1 MASPFLYTHDWDRT
15 KVLMY
20 LSNLVY
26 CLPKGDEFMPNIN
39 ELLRD
44 HVTLEI
50 ECLDRIYLNDDEFG
64 PGFIKIYSYVPFPI
78 KVYINGHEW
87 VKRQLEKKAI
97 AFERK
102 VTKRT
107 PGRFQTRVIQD
118 GAHPSLHI
126 N

>member
-1 MASPFLYTHDWDRT
+1 
-15 KVLMY
+15 
-20 LSNLVY
+20 
-26 CLPKGDEFMPNIN
+26 MPNIN

-64 PGFIKIYSYVPFPI
+64 PGFIKICSYVPFPI